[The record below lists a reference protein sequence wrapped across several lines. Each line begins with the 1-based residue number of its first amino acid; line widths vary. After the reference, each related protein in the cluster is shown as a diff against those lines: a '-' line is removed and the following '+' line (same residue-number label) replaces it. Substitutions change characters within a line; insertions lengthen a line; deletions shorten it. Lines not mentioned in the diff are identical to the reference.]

1 MIILGVGVLAYF
13 AYDLPDVDAVDA
25 ATRRPSV
32 TVVAANGARIASF
45 GQIYG
50 EVVQVE
56 DLPAY
61 LPGAVMAVEDR
72 RFYDHFGIDVL
83 GLARAMWVNL
93 QAGRVVQGGST
104 ITQQAAK
111 NLFLTHERT
120 LKRKVQEL
128 LLALWLETKF
138 TKNQIFTLYL
148 NRVYLGAGTYGV
160 EAAAQRYFDRSA
172 RDVTPWQ
179 AAVLAGLL
187 KAPSRYNPAADPQAA
202 RDRAAVVLDAMAA
215 TGVLSPAQAKAA
227 RAGETTQ
234 AARARPGRHF
244 ADWVMERAEEY
255 VGAVGADIV
264 IHTTLDP
271 GLQAAAEQALRTV
284 LAAKGGPVNAREGAV
299 VVLDGSGAVRAMAGG
314 RDYGRSQFNRATQAR
329 RQPGSAFKP
338 FIYLAALETGLD
350 PEDTVLD
357 APITVEGW
365 SPENF
370 DRRTRGP
377 VTLRE
382 AVQRSLNTV
391 AVRLSED
398 VGRSTVLATARRLG
412 LDVPA
417 SAPPSVAL
425 GTEET
430 AVLPLVGAY
439 VPFANGGYAV
449 IPHGIE
455 RITTRDGR
463 TLYQRQGAGPGR
475 VIDDGTLWQLN
486 HMLAGVITEGTGR
499 AAAIGRPAAGK
510 TGTSADFRDAW
521 FVGYT
526 ADYVAG
532 VWVGNDDNSPMKKV
546 TGGSLPA
553 DIWAAV
559 MTAAHKGRPA
569 RPLPG
574 KKPRD
579 PFSDLIRGVLG
590 LGD

>member
-1 MIILGVGVLAYF
+1 MVILGVGVLAYF

-45 GQIYG
+45 GQLYG

-148 NRVYLGAGTYGV
+148 NRVYLGAGTYGM

-338 FIYLAALETGLD
+338 FIYLAALETGLR

-377 VTLRE
+377 VTLQE